1 MGEVNEIHL
10 LQYFI
15 YYSLWLLLPF
25 YFISVHRRKYDLF
38 ISYRSKDVRHNFLT
52 HLRCAL
58 KKGGFRVFVDE
69 NDIQRGCDI
78 ATELPKA
85 IQQSR
90 IALVL
95 LSENYAGSGWCLD
108 ELVNILDCR
117 ERLGQIV
124 LPIFFHVRP
133 SNVRHQNGRFGDA
146 FARLHEAPAEEMEKR
161 KNALYHIT
169 NLAGFNLGDVNGD
182 KAELIEKIIKDLQKK
197 LSVKIL
203 LINCLQT
210 LGRIM
215 LRMGDMVFR
224 YSVRFGYHSAYAL
237 QQWRKYQGEELSTDL
252 AVCRKNKMRK
262 REVKERKPYLG
273 KRSARRT
280 RFSIL
285 PSSMSS

>member
-1 MGEVNEIHL
+1 MGEVNEIDM

-25 YFISVHRRKYDLF
+25 YFISVHRRKYDVF

-146 FARLHEAPAEEMEKR
+146 FARLHEASVEEMEKR

-169 NLAGFNLGDVNGD
+169 NLAGFNLGDVNG
-182 KAELIEKIIKDLQKK
+182 
-197 LSVKIL
+197 
-203 LINCLQT
+203 
-210 LGRIM
+210 IM

-252 AVCRKNKMRK
+252 AVARKNKMRK